1 MAMIINNKLMQH
13 THSPFSRCITNQTH
27 KKKTS
32 MIRGIW
38 IESIFDTMIMISKMF
53 TNIKIITINIVFDRL
68 KKIAR
73 KLKIP
78 PANKIRVKL
87 QLKKENYI
95 LLYLIQWPNVCIHI

>member
-1 MAMIINNKLMQH
+1 M
-13 THSPFSRCITNQTH
+13 
-27 KKKTS
+27 
-32 MIRGIW
+32 
-38 IESIFDTMIMISKMF
+38 
-53 TNIKIITINIVFDRL
+53 NIVFDRL

-73 KLKIP
+73 KLKIS